1 MLYDRVSKIPPLS
14 IRCQILGEIS
24 RFYGLVVTMYPEAGE
39 RHNTPHFHVRYSG
52 NRATLEIATGDVLAG
67 GLPRAQLRL
76 VQAWVELHRAEL
88 QAVWTALVSGQA
100 TWKIDP
106 LK

>member
-1 MLYDRVSKIPPLS
+1 MA
-14 IRCQILGEIS
+14 EIS
-24 RFYGLVVTMYPEAGE
+24 RFYGIVITMYPEAGE
-39 RHNTPHFHVRYSG
+39 RHNMPHFHVRYSG
-52 NRATLEIATGDVLAG
+52 DRATLEIATGDVLAG
-67 GLPRAQLRL
+67 SLPRPQVRL

-88 QAVWTALVSGQA
+88 QAIWAALTTGQA

>member
-1 MLYDRVSKIPPLS
+1 MA
-14 IRCQILGEIS
+14 EIS
-24 RFYGLVVTMYPEAGE
+24 RFYGIVITMYPEAGE
-39 RHNTPHFHVRYSG
+39 RHNTPHFHVRHG
-52 NRATLEIATGDVLAG
+52 GDRATLAIATGDLLAG
-67 GLPRAQLRL
+67 ALPRPQVRL

-88 QAVWTALVSGQA
+88 QAIWAALTTGQA

>member
-1 MLYDRVSKIPPLS
+1 M
-14 IRCQILGEIS
+14 GEIS
-24 RFYGLVVTMYPEAGE
+24 RFYGIVITMYPEAGE

-52 NRATLEIATGDVLAG
+52 NRATLGITSGDILAG
-67 GLPRAQLRL
+67 SLPRSQIRL
-76 VQAWVELHRAEL
+76 VQAWIELHRPEL
-88 QAVWTALVSGQA
+88 QAVWSALVSGQA